1 MNELQN
7 ASEGGWERGWERGLY
22 GTSGVRVIFDCVSVE
37 SLLSNCMYFD
47 AENCAILDKLKM
59 CLCDDITNEI
69 L

>member
-47 AENCAILDKLKM
+47 AENCAIFV
-59 CLCDDITNEI
+59 N
-69 L
+69 